1 MQKTKKHSIVALVE
15 CAIMIALSTVL
26 SIVKIIDLPC
36 GGSVTVASM
45 LPIVIAVYRHG
56 AMYGFGVC
64 LVNSTIQLL
73 FGLNNLSYA
82 VNWQAAVAII
92 LFDYIIPFSVFALS
106 AVFKKKI
113 KNQASAVTLGVILSS
128 LLRYLCH
135 TIVGCTVWAGISIPT
150 GAAIA
155 YSLSYNATY
164 MLPETLI
171 LSLVTAYI
179 FGELDF
185 SLKTPRRIRGDRVDS
200 TSSYL
205 LLSAGLSLLIGII
218 VDIVLVFSKLQNEE
232 SGELD
237 FGGLANVNY
246 TALIIVTVVSILIFI
261 TLYLFVRQR
270 DRKKA

>member
-1 MQKTKKHSIVALVE
+1 MQKTKKHSTFALVE

-26 SIVKIIDLPC
+26 SIIKIIDLPY

-56 AMYGFGVC
+56 WAYGIGVC
-64 LVNSTIQLL
+64 LVNSAIQLL
-73 FGLNNLSYA
+73 FGMNTLSYA
-82 VNWQAAVAII
+82 VNWQAAAAII
-92 LFDYIIPFSVFALS
+92 LFDYIIAFSVFALS

-113 KNQASAVTLGVILSS
+113 KNQVTAISLGVVLSS

-150 GAAIA
+150 SAAIL

-164 MLPETLI
+164 MIPETLI
-171 LSLVTAYI
+171 LVLTTAYI

-185 SLKTPRRIRGDRVDS
+185 SRKLPARARGDRLDK

-205 LLSAGLSLLIGII
+205 ILSAGLSLLVGII
-218 VDIVLVFSKLQNEE
+218 IDIALVFSKLQNEE

-237 FGGLANVNY
+237 FSGFANVNY
-246 TALIIVTVVSILIFI
+246 TALIIVTAIAIALFL
-261 TLYLFVRQR
+261 TLYLIV
-270 DRKKA
+270 KKREKFKD

>member
-1 MQKTKKHSIVALVE
+1 MQRTKKHSIRALVE

-26 SIVKIIDLPC
+26 SIIKIIDLPY
-36 GGSVTVASM
+36 GGAVTVASM

-56 AMYGFGVC
+56 WAYGIGVC

-73 FGLNNLSYA
+73 FGMNTLSYA
-82 VNWQAAVAII
+82 VNWQAVVAII
-92 LFDYIIPFSVFALS
+92 LFDYIIAFSVFALS
-106 AVFKKKI
+106 AIFKRKI
-113 KNQASAVTLGVILSS
+113 KNQASAMSLGVVLCS

-150 GAAIA
+150 TATIL

-164 MLPETLI
+164 MIPEAII
-171 LSLVTAYI
+171 LALTTAYI

-185 SLKTPRRIRGDRVDS
+185 AREIPRRARGERLDR

-205 LLSAGLSLLIGII
+205 ILTGGLSLLVGII
-218 VDIVLVFSKLQNEE
+218 IDVALVFSKLQNEK

-237 FGGLANVNY
+237 FGGLLNVNY
-246 TALIIVTVVSILIFI
+246 TALIIATGISVAIFL
-261 TLYLFVRQR
+261 TLYLIV
-270 DRKKA
+270 KKREKMKA